1 MVLPSTT
8 ASSGSTPAQAE
19 DRLLQSTQARIANR
33 NFMAPLPTAAP
44 ADGRTGFPDRGLQV
58 PPSRRNSKLGAEAWA
73 DRVHSL
79 YQRHRWITS
88 EKSTSGAR
96 TVRVRSARPETRS
109 NLVLRSKTRRCATGG
124 DRPRTG
130 AVGKITS

>member
-44 ADGRTGFPDRGLQV
+44 ADGGLVFLIVGFKSPQADATQNWAWRRGQIECTLCTNDIAGLQA
-58 PPSRRNSKLGAEAWA
+58 K
-73 DRVHSL
+73 SL
-79 YQRHRWITS
+79 LP
-88 EKSTSGAR
+88 AR
-96 TVRVRSARPETRS
+96 GRSQGRSASAALDRKRDPTSSCDRRP
-109 NLVLRSKTRRCATGG
+109 G
-124 DRPRTG
+124 
-130 AVGKITS
+130 